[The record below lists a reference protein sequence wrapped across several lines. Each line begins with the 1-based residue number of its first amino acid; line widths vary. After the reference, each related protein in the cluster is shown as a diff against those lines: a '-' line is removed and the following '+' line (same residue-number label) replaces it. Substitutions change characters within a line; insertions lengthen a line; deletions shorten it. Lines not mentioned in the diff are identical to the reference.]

1 MTTSR
6 ALAFSVFLSGVVFS
20 GATLFLV
27 MTGSRPLTIQLEDRP
42 IFSGRVQDLA
52 SPYLSVV
59 TGLSIGIGLTSFA
72 LFGWRNAVQD
82 LEQATEQV
90 SILKQQLQQ
99 QEGMVESLRFS
110 EAKLQASG
118 LNFFVDSATTPGV
131 TSATSLN
138 PASQPTFSVNPYPNP
153 PEPAPSREAVPIQA
167 QASPLRSQPQPQHH
181 PQHHPAQ
188 IEELT
193 NSLRQI
199 MNQIEQLKVAQSADR
214 NDAVDTSIHI

>member
-42 IFSGRVQDLA
+42 VFSGRVQDLA

-59 TGLSIGIGLTSFA
+59 AGLSVGIGLTSFT
-72 LFGWRNAVQD
+72 LLGWRNAVQE

-110 EAKLQASG
+110 EAKLHASG
-118 LNFFVDSATTPGV
+118 LSFFVDSATPAGV
-131 TSATSLN
+131 TSAVPLN
-138 PASQPTFSVNPYPNP
+138 SASQPIFSVNPDPNT
-153 PEPAPSREAVPIQA
+153 PEPVLSREAVPIQA
-167 QASPLRSQPQPQHH
+167 QTPPLRSQPQPQHH

-199 MNQIEQLKVAQSADR
+199 MNQIEQLKVAQASDR
-214 NDAVDTSIHI
+214 TDAVDASIHI